1 MGAAM
6 AEIIERTCIVC
17 GGSGEFSNGKPCRA
31 CDGEGSHVFF
41 KPYPKEEIENIASPK
56 SDGEILHET
65 YDGNGRRRDKGSFC

>member
-41 KPYPKEEIENIASPK
+41 KPYPKEEIENTASPK
-56 SDGEILHET
+56 SGDG
-65 YDGNGRRRDKGSFC
+65 K